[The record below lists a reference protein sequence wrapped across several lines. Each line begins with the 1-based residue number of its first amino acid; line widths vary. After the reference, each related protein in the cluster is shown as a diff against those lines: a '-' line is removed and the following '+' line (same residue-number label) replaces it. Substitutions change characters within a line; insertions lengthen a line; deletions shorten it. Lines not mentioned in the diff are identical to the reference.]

1 MKTRIIV
8 IPLLL
13 LLFFS
18 NPIFAA
24 MIGDINNDEQVTS
37 VDALIALKMAVGKIS
52 ENLEAD
58 MDGDGRVTSID
69 AYKILLL
76 SLNKTDDLFLQLNR
90 IVKTYDIGKYLT
102 DERMNWIITKEN
114 GAKITIGVVI
124 ENGKLVDFQQ
134 GTIKDPSVNVYA
146 SEKTVKHLLE
156 TQDVAEFKNSLK
168 NGDIKLEGV
177 GFFNWV
183 RISVTSFF
191 AGF

>member
-1 MKTRIIV
+1 MRYNLL
-8 IPLLL
+8 IPLLIS
-13 LLFFS
+13 LLFSSIVSAQTIVGDLNDDS
-18 NPIFAA
+18 NI
-24 MIGDINNDEQVTS
+24 TS

-134 GTIKDPSVNVYA
+134 GAIKDPSVNVYA